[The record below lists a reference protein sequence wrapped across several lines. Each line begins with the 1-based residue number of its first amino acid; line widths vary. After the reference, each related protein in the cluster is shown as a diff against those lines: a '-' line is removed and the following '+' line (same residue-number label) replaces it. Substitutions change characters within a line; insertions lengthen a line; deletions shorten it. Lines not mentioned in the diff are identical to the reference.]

1 MNNTNLILSIILSI
15 AIIIGWQFFYERP
28 RLSNLTKEHRL
39 EAKEKEALINAQL
52 QNTKILDIDQALE
65 VWPRVKIK
73 NNNLSGS
80 INLMGA
86 RIDDALLLGYKKE
99 IDSDQKVRLLAP
111 SNTAENYFIE
121 LGWYSPNMQA
131 NLPNQNTL
139 WTADKDQLTTD
150 SPLTLKWT
158 NSNDV
163 DFAIE
168 FSIDEEFMLFA
179 SQTITN
185 RSSTKLDVKSYALI
199 NRNYDSS
206 DKNDTILHKGP
217 IGIIDDELKEY
228 KYADLKDKKKKSLSD
243 TAVSWLGITDKYW
256 LTSIM
261 PDQNYRYLV
270 NLHSLIKEGAD
281 KIQIDLMSDT
291 IQIDP
296 NQTITINS
304 KIFIGAKKAKL
315 LDQYV
320 DKYNIKLFDR
330 AIDFGWLYLLTKPLF
345 YVLNFFYGI
354 FGNFG
359 LSIMLVTVLLK
370 LAMFGLS
377 SKSSK
382 SMKKLKSLQ
391 PEMEKI
397 KLRYAEDK
405 MRLNQEI
412 MSLYKKQGVNPFSG
426 CLPLIIQIPVF
437 FAIYKVL
444 YVTIEMRQ
452 APFFGWIHDLSAPDP
467 TSVFNLFGLL
477 SFTPPSLLH
486 IGILPIL
493 MSLSMFV
500 QQKVSGTTA
509 TDPVQ
514 EQTMKLL
521 PWIFLFMSSS
531 FPAGLLIYWTWSN
544 ILSILQQ
551 LYINKYT
558 KI

>member
-28 RLSNLTKEHRL
+28 RLNNLAKEHHL
-39 EAKEKEALINAQL
+39 EAKEKEALINTQL

-73 NNNLSGS
+73 NDNLSGS

-121 LGWYSPNMQA
+121 LGWYSPNTQD
-131 NLPNQNTL
+131 NLPNQTTL

-185 RSSTKLDVKSYALI
+185 RSSTKLNVKSYALI

-359 LSIMLVTVLLK
+359 LSIMLVTVILK

-493 MSLSMFV
+493 MSISMFV

>member
-15 AIIIGWQFFYERP
+15 AIIIGWQYFYEKP
-28 RLSNLTKEHRL
+28 RLNNLAKQQSI
-39 EAKEKEALINAQL
+39 EAKEKEALINTQL
-52 QNTKILDIDQALE
+52 QHVKILNVDEALLTS
-65 VWPRVKIK
+65 PRIKIK
-73 NNNLSGS
+73 NNSILGS
-80 INLMGA
+80 INLVGA
-86 RIDDALLLGYKKE
+86 RIDDILLLGYKRD
-99 IDSDQKVRLLAP
+99 IGSDQKVRLLAP

-121 LGWYSPNMQA
+121 LGWYSA
-131 NLPNQNTL
+131 NPQTKLPNHNTL
-139 WTADKDQLTTD
+139 WHAENNQLTPE

-158 NSNDV
+158 NPDLV
-163 DFAIE
+163 EFKIE
-168 FSIDEEFMLFA
+168 LSLDEEFMLFA
-179 SQTITN
+179 KQTITN
-185 RSSTKLDVKSYALI
+185 RSNAKLDVKSYALI

-217 IGIIDDELKEY
+217 IGVIDNELKEY
-228 KYADLKDKKKKSLSD
+228 KYADLKDKKKETLKD
-243 TAVSWLGITDKYW
+243 AAVDWLGITDKYW
-256 LTSIM
+256 LTSIL
-261 PDQNYRYLV
+261 PDQNHKYLL
-270 NLHSLIKEGAD
+270 NLHSLIKDGAD
-281 KIQIDLMSDT
+281 KIQIDLLSDS
-291 IQIDP
+291 IEIAP
-296 NQTITINS
+296 NDTVSLDS
-304 KIFIGAKKAKL
+304 KIFIGAKKVKL

-320 DKYNIKLFDR
+320 DKHNIKLFDR

-354 FGNFG
+354 LGNFG
-359 LSIMLVTVLLK
+359 LSIMLVTILLK
-370 LAMFGLS
+370 SAMFGLS

-391 PEMEKI
+391 PEIEKI
-397 KLRYAEDK
+397 KTRYAEDK

-412 MSLYKKQGVNPFSG
+412 MSFYKRENVNPFSG

-452 APFFGWIHDLSAPDP
+452 APFFGWIGDLSAPDP
-467 TSVFNLFGLL
+467 TSIFNLFGLL
-477 SFTPPSLLH
+477 PFIPPSFLH
-486 IGILPIL
+486 IGIWPIL

-521 PWIFLFMSSS
+521 PLIFLFMFSG

-544 ILSILQQ
+544 LLSILQQ
-551 LYINKYT
+551 LYVNKYT